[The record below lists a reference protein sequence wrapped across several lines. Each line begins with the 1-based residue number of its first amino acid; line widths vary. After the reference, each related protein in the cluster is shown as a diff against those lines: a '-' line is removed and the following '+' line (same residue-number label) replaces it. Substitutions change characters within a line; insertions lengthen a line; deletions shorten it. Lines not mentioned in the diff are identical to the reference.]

1 LSDIDDPQNRIPER
15 AVLDAPIPVGSG
27 PGARRDQLRNLVRDY
42 WAWDNG
48 SDEIDY
54 ESSIDVSIGEG
65 SWSSF
70 ADDRDQI
77 NAATYLL
84 FSLSTLLT
92 VTAVFAA
99 VFLLLF
105 GVSL

>member
-27 PGARRDQLRNLVRDY
+27 PGTRRDRLRNLVRDY

-48 SDEIDY
+48 SDEFDNANLF
-54 ESSIDVSIGEG
+54 DVSIGEG

-70 ADDRDQI
+70 AD
-77 NAATYLL
+77 N
-84 FSLSTLLT
+84 SE
-92 VTAVFAA
+92 
-99 VFLLLF
+99 
-105 GVSL
+105 